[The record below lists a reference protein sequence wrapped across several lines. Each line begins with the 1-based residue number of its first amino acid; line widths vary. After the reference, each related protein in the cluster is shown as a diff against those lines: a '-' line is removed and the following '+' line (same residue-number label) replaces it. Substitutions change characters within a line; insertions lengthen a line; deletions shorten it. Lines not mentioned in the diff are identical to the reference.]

1 MRLHSTRF
9 ARQLANGQPW
19 RTLPS
24 CIFPNQLFVGSGREK
39 VATPAI
45 ARPGKAPVGRANLIA
60 VFIQQLTWYVTAALW
75 NKVNRLA
82 LVSVLVNS
90 GGWTP
95 NTLRLYLP
103 DLVLY
108 ATRQVVA
115 LAAHQHQASEKN
127 VIDKSVHDVV

>member
-1 MRLHSTRF
+1 VRLHSTRF
-9 ARQLANGQPW
+9 ARQLTNRQPW

-24 CIFPNQLFVGSGREK
+24 CIFPNQLFVGAGREE

-45 ARPGKAPVGRANLIA
+45 ARPGKPPVGRADLIA
-60 VFIQQLTWYVTAALW
+60 VFIQQLTWYIAAALW
-75 NKVNRLA
+75 NKVDRLA
-82 LVSVLVNS
+82 LIPVLVNS

-103 DLVLY
+103 DLILY

-115 LAAHQHQASEKN
+115 LAAHQHQASEKEA
-127 VIDKSVHDVV
+127 IDNSGHDVV